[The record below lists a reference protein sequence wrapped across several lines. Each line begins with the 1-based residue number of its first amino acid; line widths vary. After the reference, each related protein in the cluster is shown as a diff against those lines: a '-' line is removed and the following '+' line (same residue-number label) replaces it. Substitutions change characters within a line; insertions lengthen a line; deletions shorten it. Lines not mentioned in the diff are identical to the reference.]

1 MAVEGKAGKKVPY
14 RFEVGEWAEVA
25 PGQREG
31 ERQRWLR
38 ASEGKRKGFLVTEV
52 R

>member
-14 RFEVGEWAEVA
+14 RSALGEWAEVA
-25 PGQREG
+25 PSQREG
-31 ERQRWLR
+31 EWQRWLR

-52 R
+52 Q